1 MAAANNS
8 ISVIEATPGIC
19 SVLGK
24 LKRDQPFGNEAS
36 STKSKGMNGGISFNT
51 DNGENAV
58 ITGPFDVRLTYLEE
72 DDGQGNM
79 EMVPYVQIF
88 DSSLQNAIYA
98 GYVYYQNQI
107 LNVMPGVLAP
117 SQGWLYLDI
126 DLTSN
131 TYTYNIGAYVPTY
144 PLAAKHW
151 CYALAYITVSNNVY
165 SIRRVHVPGNI
176 VMPTL
181 DVIQGAFDVTIDYP
195 YADNLPRVYVYDSS
209 NPSSLIAGYVY
220 SGTTR
225 YELER
230 THLTPMI
237 GVVYVDINY
246 VHSNP
251 HPFGTQTIEIAAQL
265 PTLEN
270 TDRRWV
276 YALATI
282 TQENG
287 VYIIHRMNMP
297 GNLSVTGRWV

>member
-1 MAAANNS
+1 MPSDNQ
-8 ISVIEATPGIC
+8 ITVLEATPMTVANLNRMK
-19 SVLGK
+19 SVPPRLNLGATE
-24 LKRDQPFGNEAS
+24 L
-36 STKSKGMNGGISFNT
+36 SKGNNGGISFNQNNEDT
-51 DNGENAV
+51 T
-58 ITGPFDVRLTYLEE
+58 IYGPFDVQLTYMEE
-72 DDGQGNM
+72 DG
-79 EMVPYVQIF
+79 ELIPYVQVF
-88 DSSLQNAIYA
+88 DSSVQNTLYA

-107 LNVMPGVLAP
+107 LNVLPGVLAP
-117 SQGWLYLDI
+117 STGWLYLDI
-126 DLTSN
+126 DLLTN
-131 TYTYNIGAYVPTY
+131 TYTYNIGTHVPTY

-151 CYALAYITVSNNVY
+151 CYALAYITSSNNVY
-165 SIRRVHVPGNI
+165 SIRRIHVPGNI

-195 YADNLPRVYVYDSS
+195 YADNLPRVHVYDSS

-225 YELER
+225 YELES

>member
-1 MAAANNS
+1 MPNEQFTLL
-8 ISVIEATPGIC
+8 EATPQTIANLNRLK
-19 SVLGK
+19 SIPPNLNLGAT
-24 LKRDQPFGNEAS
+24 EM
-36 STKSKGMNGGISFNT
+36 SKGNNSGIIANPPSA
-51 DNGENAV
+51 GNAV

-79 EMVPYVQIF
+79 EMVPYVQVY
-88 DSSLQNAIYA
+88 DSSLQNATYA

-225 YELER
+225 YELKR

-287 VYIIHRMNMP
+287 VYIIHRMNIP